1 MDAIHARDLN
11 KTYFTKVKG
20 EGLHGSL
27 RALLKPETRS
37 IAAVK
42 NLSLTVAPGEIVA
55 FIGPNGA
62 GKSTTIKMCTGIL
75 HPTSGTVRV
84 LGLDPVTQR
93 KELARRVGTVFGQKS
108 QLWLHLPPLDSFDM
122 LGAIYD
128 VDPKTLKKR
137 IGELTERFELQD
149 LLGQPVRKMS
159 LGQRIR
165 CEIAASLLHDP
176 DIIFLDEPTIGL
188 DVVVKHSIR
197 ELILDLNRERGT
209 TIFLTSHDAG
219 DVEQLCRRA
228 VVIDHGELVLDRPV
242 EDLKT
247 HYLNKKV
254 ITIRLDSPRTLP
266 SLPGVTALESE
277 SGQIRLSVDTRACPV
292 GEVLSRITAMGGI
305 ADITVTDPPM
315 EEIISEIFKSGGDHA

>member
-1 MDAIHARDLN
+1 M
-11 KTYFTKVKG
+11 
-20 EGLHGSL
+20 
-27 RALLKPETRS
+27 
-37 IAAVK
+37 
-42 NLSLTVAPGEIVA
+42 
-55 FIGPNGA
+55 
-62 GKSTTIKMCTGIL
+62 
-75 HPTSGTVRV
+75 
-84 LGLDPVTQR
+84 
-93 KELARRVGTVFGQKS
+93 
-108 QLWLHLPPLDSFDM
+108 
-122 LGAIYD
+122 
-128 VDPKTLKKR
+128 
-137 IGELTERFELQD
+137 
-149 LLGQPVRKMS
+149 
-159 LGQRIR
+159 
-165 CEIAASLLHDP
+165 
-176 DIIFLDEPTIGL
+176 
-188 DVVVKHSIR
+188 VKHSIR

-254 ITIRLDSPRTLP
+254 ITIRLDSPRVLP
-266 SLPGVTALESE
+266 SLPGVAALESE